1 MAEKNLMSAIS
12 GLADAK
18 PDPEKV
24 KAAKKK
30 PKVVNLGK
38 GGSFTIKHPGAE
50 TAAAKRAGK
59 SVHEY
64 AEEHKHDSG
73 TAGARARSALGFE
86 AMHHG
91 KK

>member
-1 MAEKNLMSAIS
+1 MADKNLMSAIS

-24 KAAKKK
+24 KDAKAKPK

-38 GGSFTIKHPGAE
+38 GGSFNVKQHPHRNLG
-50 TAAAKRAGK
+50 
-59 SVHEY
+59 EY
-64 AEEHKHDSG
+64 LHK
-73 TAGARARSALGFE
+73 
-86 AMHHG
+86 

>member
-24 KAAKKK
+24 KAAAKK

-38 GGSFTIKHPGAE
+38 GGSFNVKPAGQHPHRNLG
-50 TAAAKRAGK
+50 TYLHPAKAN
-59 SVHEY
+59 
-64 AEEHKHDSG
+64 
-73 TAGARARSALGFE
+73 
-86 AMHHG
+86 